1 MFFYLMWLSVLFLFF
16 YMCLFTAWST
26 LSFPFFFV
34 IHSFFP
40 YLFTCLCL
48 EFYLSFSLVLVFFPK
63 TSAPLPLSV
72 SLSLCITKVCPA
84 ESAVWLG
91 LPGHPGFNGGRVE
104 FDGQPVRLYL
114 PLLRAA
120 PQAQQAQ
127 HRQEGQ
133 YNQSHDSLPPFH
145 TSRGFYSPPKCRAAQ
160 TLMRKWKLQRSRSCC
175 NFWLLKSP
183 ERFAD
188 TLAFS
193 Y

>member
-1 MFFYLMWLSVLFLFF
+1 MFFYFNVAICLISVFLYVFVYYLIDSFLPFFLCDPFFLPIFIHVPLS
-16 YMCLFTAWST
+16 WT
-26 LSFPFFFV
+26 LSFLLPCPCLFV
-34 IHSFFP
+34 PPPLS
-40 YLFTCLCL
+40 
-48 EFYLSFSLVLVFFPK
+48 LSF
-63 TSAPLPLSV
+63 
-72 SLSLCITKVCPA
+72 CITKVCPA

-133 YNQSHDSLPPFH
+133 YNPSHDSLPPFH
-145 TSRGFYSPPKCRAAQ
+145 TSWGFYSLPKCRAAQ
-160 TLMRKWKLQRSRSCC
+160 TLMRKWKLQPSRFCC

-183 ERFAD
+183 KRIAD
-188 TLAFS
+188 TLAFP